1 MFVSVSLSLFFF
13 PLKVF
18 VALEEGCTFASQSPL
33 SFFLHAIMQIVAWNL

>member
-1 MFVSVSLSLFFF
+1 MFVSVSFFIVFF

-18 VALEEGCTFASQSPL
+18 VALEEGYTFASQSPL